1 MELRSRA
8 LDSCLI
14 LISKDKTKPKQERIT
29 QERYEKE
36 QKKIRETLRVTEKEG
51 ALTLKIE

>member
-1 MELRSRA
+1 M
-8 LDSCLI
+8 I